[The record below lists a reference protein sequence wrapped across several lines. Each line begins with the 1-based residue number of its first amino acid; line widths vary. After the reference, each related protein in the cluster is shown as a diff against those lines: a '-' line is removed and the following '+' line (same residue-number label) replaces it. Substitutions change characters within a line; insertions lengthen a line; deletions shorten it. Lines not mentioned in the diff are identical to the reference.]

1 MAGTV
6 QLLEYNGKVDLH
18 TIDRILSSLKKNENF
33 KKLDKLAGRRVYAI
47 MVECLENIAR
57 YAVSL
62 KDETSIHPSVSVKAE
77 NGNINITATNPV
89 LGSSTEKLGS
99 LLSHI
104 NALDQKELTI
114 LYDSKINN
122 SADNNNNNNNGNG
135 AGLGFMLMKL
145 KSGNNLVY
153 RFEQLNDHV
162 SLFRVTIRLKQ
173 FAMRKLIIDQTSN
186 SPRVIFDPDCDRYEI
201 SGESRPHDVVGF
213 YSDILDWFDDYSRH
227 LIKSR
232 EGSNPVSFN
241 LDFEYFNS
249 SSAKYIL
256 DFCKKMAE
264 SRSRGLNLTVRW
276 HYDDD
281 DTDML
286 EAGREMSK
294 MAKFPFEFI
303 TRSKT

>member
-77 NGNINITATNPV
+77 NGNINITAANPV
-89 LGSSTEKLGS
+89 LSSATEKLGS
-99 LLSHI
+99 LISHI
-104 NALDQKELTI
+104 NNLDQKELTI

-122 SADNNNNNNNGNG
+122 NADNNNGNG

-153 RFEQLNDHV
+153 RFERLNDNV

-173 FAMRKLIIDQTSN
+173 FAMRKLIVDQTSN
-186 SPRVIFDPDCDRYEI
+186 SPRVIFDPDCNRYEI

-213 YSDILDWFDDYSRH
+213 YSDILDWFDDYAYYH
-227 LIKSR
+227 IKTR
-232 EGSNPVSFN
+232 EENEVSFN

-264 SRSRGLNLTVRW
+264 SRSRGLNLKVKW

-303 TRSKT
+303 TRPKT